1 LIFLFV
7 ICDFRCVPL
16 DFGFVVFDIGKDK
29 NFQIPKSNHSLFL
42 AIIHNPQLQLL
53 AHKNYTPADRCC

>member
-1 LIFLFV
+1 
-7 ICDFRCVPL
+7 VPL